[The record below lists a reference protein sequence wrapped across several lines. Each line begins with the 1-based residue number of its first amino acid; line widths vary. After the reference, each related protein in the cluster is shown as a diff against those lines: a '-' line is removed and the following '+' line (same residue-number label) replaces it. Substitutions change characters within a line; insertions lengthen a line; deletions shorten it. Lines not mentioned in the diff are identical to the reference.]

1 MSLYKTVQAGQ
12 DHGSVRP
19 LLAPQD
25 FSGAVKTESPA
36 LSTFYADIL
45 PGQGYFCLFLLPE
58 CRHIWAETHAELV
71 ELTEQHAD
79 RAGVYC
85 CTAAFGSVANRTQP
99 NVLALRAL
107 RLDIDAGD
115 KKFSKDPDG
124 TYPTQREA
132 LAAFAAFTKASGLE
146 PSYLFASGEGLHVYY
161 CLADDV
167 PPAVWMP
174 LAEGLSQLTREHGLK
189 VDPTVTRDTAR
200 ILRPP
205 GSLHG
210 NGKLV
215 TVLKR
220 TGRVYQSS
228 ELPSA
233 AVLPMPSSAPRR
245 SSINDDIVGNGA
257 FQGPP
262 SSALKVAEH
271 CGALREVAT
280 SRGDVPEP
288 LWRAMI
294 GLVKR
299 TVEGLD
305 IAHEWSSGYDG
316 YDGYEVER
324 KFNAWSTGPTTC
336 SEFAKHS
343 TACGSCGYRGKV
355 KSPIMLGIDRQAS
368 SSVALAGEVNLT
380 RAALK
385 GVLPDWRVNAEG
397 EKISPHNTVS
407 NVKALARHA
416 GWGAR
421 SNVMSRRTELNR
433 PGLQTPR
440 DDNDNTALALFGDV
454 VVRAGMARDGLAEL
468 VDAAAG
474 DEPYHPVQDWVTA
487 TPWDGVSRREV
498 FHSTLELVDAGK
510 AALRGKLMDAWSLQ
524 AIGALVE
531 PDGIAAQ
538 GILVLNGPQ
547 GGNKTRWVDSLCPL
561 PGAVRTGLHIDPAN
575 KDSVM
580 QATSALFVEI
590 GEMSSTM
597 RRSDESMLKAFTT
610 RNEDVIR
617 PAYARRENVYRR
629 RTVFVG
635 TVNGTGFLVDDT
647 GNRRFWTLELQRCS
661 LLPPEVMQQIWAEYY
676 AMYLGG
682 ERWHLDAE
690 TKAALNASNIDHTAV
705 DPLRERIATRFD
717 WDSVDWD
724 TVDPDNWRAFPQ
736 VLWLPATEVCVLS
749 GVERPTRVEAT
760 RTGGIVRDMQR
771 VSGRVSLDTL
781 HRKSNGAKLLA
792 VPSKMNRRL

>member
-1 MSLYKTVQAGQ
+1 MSLYDTVQAG
-12 DHGSVRP
+12 HGHGTIPPGRACED
-19 LLAPQD
+19 LA
-25 FSGAVKTESPA
+25 GADKTEISK
-36 LSTFYADIL
+36 LSAFYADIL
-45 PGQGYFCLFLLPE
+45 PKQGYFCLFLIPE
-58 CRHIWAETHAELV
+58 SRHIWAESHEELTA
-71 ELTEQHAD
+71 LTEQYAD
-79 RAGVYC
+79 RTGLYC
-85 CTAAFGSVANRTQP
+85 GTTAFETIANRKQA
-99 NVLALRAL
+99 NVLALRSL
-107 RLDIDAGD
+107 RLDIDAGA
-115 KKFSKDPDG
+115 KKYAKDPDH
-124 TYPTQREA
+124 TYPTQLEA
-132 LAAFAAFTKASGLE
+132 LAAFAAFTKASGLA
-146 PSYLFASGEGLHVYY
+146 PSYLIASGEGLHVYY

-167 PPAVWMP
+167 TPAVWLPM
-174 LAEGLSQLTREHGLK
+174 AEGLAQLTTEHGLK
-189 VDPTVTRDTAR
+189 VDSTVTKDTVR

-205 GSLHG
+205 GSMHG

-215 TVLKR
+215 TILKR
-220 TGRVYQSS
+220 TGRVYQPS

-233 AVLPMPSSAPRR
+233 MVLPAPSSAPRR
-245 SSINDDIVGNGA
+245 SSINDDIVGSGA

-271 CGALREVAT
+271 CGALREVAQ
-280 SRGDVPEP
+280 SRGDVSEP

-316 YDGYEVER
+316 YDSYEVER

-343 TACGSCGYRGKV
+343 TACSSCGYRGKV
-355 KSPIMLGIDRQAS
+355 KSPIMLGMDRQAG

-397 EKISPHNTVS
+397 EKISPHNTVR
-407 NVKALARHA
+407 NVSALAQYAGGGIRH
-416 GWGAR
+416 
-421 SNVMSRRTELNR
+421 NVMTRRTELTR

-454 VVRAGMARDGLAEL
+454 AVRAGMARDGLAEL

-474 DEPYHPVQDWVTA
+474 DKPYHPVQAWVTA
-487 TPWDGVSRREV
+487 TAWDGIPRREV
-498 FHSTLELVDAGK
+498 FHSTLELVDADK
-510 AALRGKLMDAWSLQ
+510 APLSGNLVDAWSLQ

-538 GILVLNGPQ
+538 GLLVLNGPQ
-547 GGNKTRWVDSLCPL
+547 DANKTRWVENLCSL

-575 KDSVM
+575 KDSLM
-580 QATSALFVEI
+580 QATSSWI
-590 GEMSSTM
+590 GEAGELDSTT
-597 RRSDESMLKAFTT
+597 RRSDVSMLKAFFT
-610 RNEDVIR
+610 RREDVIR
-617 PAYARRENVYRR
+617 PAYARRENIYRR

-635 TVNGTGFLVDDT
+635 TVNGTGFLVDET
-647 GNRRFWTLELQRCS
+647 GNRRYWTLEVKRCH

-676 AMYLGG
+676 AMYMAG

-736 VLWLPATEVCVLS
+736 VLWLSATEVCVLS